1 LSGTRQRRKR
11 ALTEKADSADNAEN
25 REPSR
30 EVSTEAANE
39 SQGEN
44 EVKDHQ
50 GCQLRVRLDKKGNVK
65 FVSMDE
71 NCLRIFEQLPPVR
84 RQFWRRRLTPEL
96 RGKTEHAEESMES
109 KDGRQ
114 TT

>member
-1 LSGTRQRRKR
+1 M
-11 ALTEKADSADNAEN
+11 TENSDTSDKSKERDS
-25 REPSR
+25 SK
-30 EVSTEAANE
+30 EVSAETANDGQGQNEAKQ
-39 SQGEN
+39 SPQCKLQVTLDQKGD
-44 EVKDHQ
+44 VKV
-50 GCQLRVRLDKKGNVK
+50 L
-65 FVSMDE
+65 SMDE
-71 NCLRIFEQLPPVR
+71 NCLRIFEELPPVR